1 MRKWGNAENVDKI
14 RILSEEGLFLR
25 IFEGFF
31 HIIHIIHNQN
41 SGKIGLK
48 VSAAN
53 HN

>member
-1 MRKWGNAENVDKI
+1 M
-14 RILSEEGLFLR
+14 R

-53 HN
+53 HNEEYFFLKKGML

>member
-1 MRKWGNAENVDKI
+1 MKGY
-14 RILSEEGLFLR
+14 FLR